1 MGIRSNRSY
10 MHVNTDGHTNLMRII
25 DTYYEPVDVVRLENV
40 LERISDDRRS
50 VEDAEVVEQYY

>member
-1 MGIRSNRSY
+1 

-50 VEDAEVVEQYY
+50 VEGAEVVEQCY